1 MKKGLIALLVVV
13 LLVIMIAGWFIGR
26 YNKIQKEKVNVENA
40 WAQVQN
46 VYQTRFDL
54 VPNLV
59 QTVQGAANFE
69 KETLT
74 QVTEARAKMGGSVNL
89 PPEALSDPQAFQ
101 AFQANQAGL
110 SNALSRLMVVVER
123 YPELKANQ
131 NFLQFQ
137 AQLEGIENRIRTER
151 MRYNDSA
158 KIFNQLIY
166 SEPMHASPVEH
177 QATPIPTGYPFTK
190 GVTHMDFKGNYWSG
204 NFRGWIQFRQL
215 LQQKW
220 DEN

>member
-13 LLVIMIAGWFIGR
+13 LLVIIAAGWFVGR
-26 YNKIQKEKVNVENA
+26 YNTIQKEKVSVENA

-46 VYQTRFDL
+46 IYQTRYDL

-59 QTVQGAANFE
+59 QIVQGAANFE
-69 KETLT
+69 KSTLT

-89 PPEALSDPQAFQ
+89 PPEALTDPQAFQ

-110 SNALSRLMVVVER
+110 SSALSRLMVVVER

-137 AQLEGIENRIRTER
+137 AQLEGLENRIRTER

-158 KIFNQLIY
+158 KLFNQLIVTFPNNMIANMINVKAFQFFQADNAAQ
-166 SEPMHASPVEH
+166 SAPKVE
-177 QATPIPTGYPFTK
+177 
-190 GVTHMDFKGNYWSG
+190 FK
-204 NFRGWIQFRQL
+204 
-215 LQQKW
+215 
-220 DEN
+220 

>member
-1 MKKGLIALLVVV
+1 MKKGLVALLVVI
-13 LLVIMIAGWFIGR
+13 LLVIISAGWFIRR
-26 YNKIQKEKVNVENA
+26 YNTIQKEKIAVENA

-54 VPNLV
+54 IPNLV

-69 KETLT
+69 KSTLT

-89 PPEALSDPQAFQ
+89 PPEALTDPQAFQ

-110 SNALSRLMVVVER
+110 SSALSRLMVVVEK

-131 NFLQFQ
+131 NFLQLQ
-137 AQLEGIENRIRTER
+137 AQLEGMENRIRTER

-158 KIFNQLIY
+158 KLFNQLIVTF
-166 SEPMHASPVEH
+166 PNNIIANMIKVKAFQFFQADNAAQTAPKVE
-177 QATPIPTGYPFTK
+177 
-190 GVTHMDFKGNYWSG
+190 FK
-204 NFRGWIQFRQL
+204 
-215 LQQKW
+215 
-220 DEN
+220 

>member
-13 LLVIMIAGWFIGR
+13 LLIIIGAGWFIGR
-26 YNKIQKEKVNVENA
+26 YNKIQKEKVAVETA
-40 WAQVQN
+40 WAQVEN

-69 KETLT
+69 KSTLT
-74 QVTEARAKMGGSVNL
+74 QVIEARSKMGGSINL
-89 PPEALSDPQAFQ
+89 PPEALTDPQAFE

-110 SNALSRLMVVVER
+110 SSALQRLMVVVEQ

-151 MRYNDSA
+151 MRYNDAA
-158 KIFNQLIY
+158 KLFNQLIVTFPNNIIAGFI
-166 SEPMHASPVEH
+166 SVKPFQFFKADAAAQTAPKVE
-177 QATPIPTGYPFTK
+177 F
-190 GVTHMDFKGNYWSG
+190 N
-204 NFRGWIQFRQL
+204 
-215 LQQKW
+215 
-220 DEN
+220 

>member
-1 MKKGLIALLVVV
+1 MKKGLIALLIVV
-13 LLVIMIAGWFIGR
+13 LLIIMSAGWFVGR
-26 YNKIQKEKVNVENA
+26 YNTIQKEKVNVENA

-59 QTVQGAANFE
+59 NTVQGAANFE
-69 KETLT
+69 KSTLT

-89 PPEALSDPQAFQ
+89 PPEALTDPQAFQ
-101 AFQANQAGL
+101 NFQANQAGL
-110 SNALSRLMVVVER
+110 SSALSRLMVVVER

-158 KIFNQLIY
+158 KLFNQLIVTF
-166 SEPMHASPVEH
+166 PNNIIANFINVKAFQFF
-177 QATPIPTGYPFTK
+177 QADNAAQSAPEVKF
-190 GVTHMDFKGNYWSG
+190 
-204 NFRGWIQFRQL
+204 
-215 LQQKW
+215 
-220 DEN
+220 E

>member
-1 MKKGLIALLVVV
+1 MKKGLVALLVVI
-13 LLVIMIAGWFIGR
+13 LLVIISAGWFIRR
-26 YNKIQKEKVNVENA
+26 YNTIQKEKIAVENA

-54 VPNLV
+54 IPNLV

-69 KETLT
+69 KSTLT

-89 PPEALSDPQAFQ
+89 PPEALTDPQAFQ

-110 SNALSRLMVVVER
+110 SSALSRLMVVVER

-131 NFLQFQ
+131 NFLQLQ
-137 AQLEGIENRIRTER
+137 AQLEGMENRIRTER

-158 KIFNQLIY
+158 KLFNQLIVTF
-166 SEPMHASPVEH
+166 PNNIIANMIKVKAFQFFQADNAAQTAPKVE
-177 QATPIPTGYPFTK
+177 F
-190 GVTHMDFKGNYWSG
+190 
-204 NFRGWIQFRQL
+204 
-215 LQQKW
+215 
-220 DEN
+220 E

>member
-1 MKKGLIALLVVV
+1 MKKGLIV
-13 LLVIMIAGWFIGR
+13 LLVIVLLVIIAAGWFIGR
-26 YNKIQKEKVNVENA
+26 YNKIQKEKVTVETA

-46 VYQTRFDL
+46 VYQTRYDL

-101 AFQANQAGL
+101 NFQANQAGL
-110 SNALSRLMVVVER
+110 SSALSRLMVVVEK

-151 MRYNDSA
+151 MRYNDAA
-158 KIFNQLIY
+158 KLFNQLIVVF
-166 SEPMHASPVEH
+166 PNNMIASFINVKAFQFF
-177 QATPIPTGYPFTK
+177 QADTAAQSAPK
-190 GVTHMDFKGNYWSG
+190 V
-204 NFRGWIQFRQL
+204 QF
-215 LQQKW
+215 
-220 DEN
+220 E

>member
-1 MKKGLIALLVVV
+1 MKKGLIVLLVIV
-13 LLVIMIAGWFIGR
+13 LLVIMAAGWFIGR
-26 YNKIQKEKVNVENA
+26 YNNIQKEKVTVETA
-40 WAQVQN
+40 WAQVEN

-74 QVTEARAKMGGSVNL
+74 QVTEARAKMGGSINL

-110 SNALSRLMVVVER
+110 SSALSRLMVVVEK

-151 MRYNDSA
+151 MRYNDAA
-158 KIFNQLIY
+158 KLFNQLIVVF
-166 SEPMHASPVEH
+166 PNNMIAGMINVKAFQFF
-177 QATPIPTGYPFTK
+177 QADTAAQNAPK
-190 GVTHMDFKGNYWSG
+190 V
-204 NFRGWIQFRQL
+204 QF
-215 LQQKW
+215 
-220 DEN
+220 E